1 MPFVPFCRCSPSADG
16 HAIACA
22 LTIPIRNSRG
32 CWKSNWG
39 RLSAIVKRPCS
50 RNSMHSMSWRDL
62 GLIAQAEVFVECR
75 REPLPTIAKHLQEHF
90 RGVGLEAD
98 LAAAGFSPT
107 VLTSARCAGCGHDFL
122 VACSC
127 VRAPGLTSAKL
138 PVKSRRLRSGP
149 VPAWRLQAAC
159 LLNRQSR

>member
-1 MPFVPFCRCSPSADG
+1 M
-16 HAIACA
+16 
-22 LTIPIRNSRG
+22 
-32 CWKSNWG
+32 
-39 RLSAIVKRPCS
+39 KRACS

-107 VLTSARCAGCGHDFL
+107 VLTRARCAGCGHDFL

-138 PVKSRRLRSGP
+138 PVNSRRLRSGP
-149 VPAWRLQAAC
+149 VPAWRLQIAC
-159 LLNRQSR
+159 LFNRQSRRLRRTNSGEPRLVTMDVRNRTRAPTHQCSNLSMLMKDSVPR